1 MKIKP
6 FWWDIDQVLAPT
18 SPAGDMP
25 TNVDFVI
32 VGGGLQACPQL

>member
-1 MKIKP
+1 MNLEP
-6 FWWDIDQVLAPT
+6 FWWDIDQVLTPIP
-18 SPAGDMP
+18 PAGDML